1 MAHTRKAK
9 GTRDLLKEAPSRS
22 TAGSQEKNTTSSE
35 NALGLFD
42 LPPELRNSIYRYV
55 IISDEP
61 IDMEYH
67 EFKRNG
73 RYRCRFNILPALT
86 LASKQLRLET
96 QRLFFESNEL
106 RLMPELLKQ
115 RKSASLLAL
124 RRMHRNVGLEIQ
136 TLHISWELNKRYQR
150 LRGLQLLFKAQLTL
164 RKVEG
169 RIVID
174 KQAYSV
180 HEFPGSTQWIAGLGV
195 CGCGIQKLAHMYN
208 MSSRSPDILLFLQRL
223 KERRDPPSYYTTDL
237 SIAEEIIGSDD
248 FCRNCC
254 TRNATYVKF

>member
-1 MAHTRKAK
+1 MALTRKAG
-9 GTRDLLKEAPSRS
+9 GTRASPKKEPGRS
-22 TAGSQEKNTTSSE
+22 TAKSHKKNKTSIK
-35 NALGLFD
+35 NALGFFD
-42 LPPELRNSIYRYV
+42 LPPEIRNSIYRYV

-61 IDMEYH
+61 IDVHYH
-67 EFKRNG
+67 EFRRNG
-73 RYRCRFNILPALT
+73 RSRCRFNIPPALT

-96 QRLFFESNEL
+96 QRLFLEGNEL

-136 TLHISWELNKRYQR
+136 TLHISWELNKRHQI
-150 LRGLQLLFKAQLTL
+150 LMGLQLLFKAQLTL
-164 RKVEG
+164 RKIEG

-174 KQAYSV
+174 KQDYSV
-180 HEFPGSTQWIAGLGV
+180 QTLRTQGVAGLEV
-195 CGCGIQKLAHMYN
+195 CGCGIQQLAHIYN

-248 FCRNCC
+248 FCRNCS
-254 TRNATYVKF
+254 TRNAAYVKF